1 MVKNGDA
8 RDKTV
13 VPGLAERLGQAID
26 AAGGVRAAM
35 KETGISDTQLRRY
48 QKGDSEPTASNLRAL
63 GDFCGVSI
71 DWLIYGRTPILS
83 DETIR
88 GAVAISDDAIWVPIL
103 DIRAAA
109 GAGAVNGEPS
119 ELGRSPFS
127 REFFRSHGVS
137 PEAAHLIKSTGFSM
151 APTIADRALVM
162 VDRFSRDVV
171 DGEIYVV
178 SLGDEVRIKRIHK
191 AISGKVTLKSDNQ
204 DKRLFPDEELSAA
217 DSMQL
222 RVHGRAFWTEKEL

>member
-1 MVKNGDA
+1 MVKNGEESG
-8 RDKTV
+8 KIV
-13 VPGLAERLGQAID
+13 VPGLAERIAQAID
-26 AAGGVRAAM
+26 AAGGVRVAM
-35 KETGISDTQLRRY
+35 KETGISDSQLRRY
-48 QKGDSEPTASNLRAL
+48 QDGKSEPTASNLRAL
-63 GDFCGVSI
+63 GDHCGVSI
-71 DWLIYGRTPILS
+71 DWLIYGRGSVLS

-88 GAVAISDDAIWVPIL
+88 GAVSISDDAIWVPIL

-109 GAGAVNGEPS
+109 GTGAVNGEGS

-127 REFFRSHGVS
+127 REFFRTHGVS
-137 PEAAHLIKSTGFSM
+137 PDAAQLIRSTGFSM

-178 SLGDEVRIKRIHK
+178 SLGDEVRIKRVHK
-191 AISGKVTLKSDNQ
+191 AISGKITLKSDND
-204 DKRLFPDEELSAA
+204 DKRLFPDEELSPA